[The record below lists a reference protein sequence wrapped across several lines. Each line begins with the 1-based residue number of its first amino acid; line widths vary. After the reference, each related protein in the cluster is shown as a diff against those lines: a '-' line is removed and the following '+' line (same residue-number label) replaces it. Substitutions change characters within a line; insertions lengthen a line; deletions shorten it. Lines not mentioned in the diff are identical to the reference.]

1 MAAFSSSV
9 NYSWPRGVRGV
20 HRHST
25 AAANYNSSGL
35 PKLLLSGGN
44 WKVIGV
50 RGNVHVWA
58 CAYTHGGLVFNGIS
72 PYYFLS
78 GLKVFA
84 FGEEYW
90 HNDDGNLVQVEN
102 ENNRSIFL
110 TPPCPPPLHFYSYPQ
125 ATLLFFQLC
134 FLWAH
139 ICAGVSFVLVRVFI
153 FPPININEL
162 S

>member
-110 TPPCPPPLHFYSYPQ
+110 TPPPPSFLQLPTSHSVILSALFPLSTHLCRRLFCSCEGFYFY
-125 ATLLFFQLC
+125 TYKY
-134 FLWAH
+134 
-139 ICAGVSFVLVRVFI
+139 
-153 FPPININEL
+153 
-162 S
+162 

>member
-110 TPPCPPPLHFYSYPQ
+110 TPPSPPPSFLQLPTSHSVILSALFPLSTHLCRRLFCSCEGFYFSTYKY
-125 ATLLFFQLC
+125 
-134 FLWAH
+134 
-139 ICAGVSFVLVRVFI
+139 
-153 FPPININEL
+153 
-162 S
+162 